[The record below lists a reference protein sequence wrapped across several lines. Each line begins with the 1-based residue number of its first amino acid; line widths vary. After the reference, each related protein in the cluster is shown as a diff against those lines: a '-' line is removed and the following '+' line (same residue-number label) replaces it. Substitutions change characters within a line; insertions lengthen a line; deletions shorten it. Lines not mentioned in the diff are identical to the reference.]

1 MIQSQQ
7 PRRGQADESVGRRF
21 AALATR
27 DTGPEMALRRELFA
41 RGLRYR
47 VHYTVAGLGRR
58 RVDIAFTR
66 KRLAVM
72 VDGCFWHGCPEHLRL
87 AGQNAEWWAW
97 KVAVN
102 RDRDEDTDRRLE
114 ALGWSVVRVWEH
126 EAAVEAADRIH
137 QLLGSKA

>member
-1 MIQSQQ
+1 
-7 PRRGQADESVGRRF
+7 
-21 AALATR
+21 
-27 DTGPEMALRRELFA
+27 MALRRELFA

-102 RDRDEDTDRRLE
+102 RDRDEDTNRRLE

-126 EAAVEAADRIH
+126 EYAGEAADRIH
-137 QLLGSKA
+137 QLLGSKE